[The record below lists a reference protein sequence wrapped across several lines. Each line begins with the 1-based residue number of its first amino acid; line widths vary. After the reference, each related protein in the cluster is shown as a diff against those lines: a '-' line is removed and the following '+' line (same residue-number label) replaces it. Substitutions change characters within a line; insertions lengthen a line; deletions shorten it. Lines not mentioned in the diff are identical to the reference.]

1 MYLQCPRDT
10 IGHYERGKD
19 AQEIAEAIA
28 AKAVDLRDAAE
39 MQLYSDYESANRL
52 DALGD
57 SGRSHGAWQIPV
69 VRIGAERQL
78 AYWLSL
84 REHSIA
90 VCSDNGRATKLAA
103 LASGSCDRA
112 LRKVRLRND
121 VVERLVEEFSNVHSQ

>member
-19 AQEIAEAIA
+19 AREIAEAIA

-39 MQLYSDYESANRL
+39 MQLYADYESSNNL
-52 DALGD
+52 DATGD
-57 SGRSHGAWQIPV
+57 KGGSHGAWQIPV
-69 VRIGAERQL
+69 VLLGAERQL

-84 REHSIA
+84 REHSVA
-90 VCSDNGRATKLAA
+90 VCTDNGRATKLAA

-112 LRKVRLRND
+112 LRKVRLRNE
-121 VVERLVEEFSNVHSQ
+121 VIERLAEEFSHVHSQ